1 MIVWVECLL
10 TPSKFIIK
18 PAKNHTVKSWQVWIS
33 SSSKI
38 WSVWNKSVCY
48 LLLNFCRPCKKT
60 TKSRDKIS
68 SNMGKP
74 IGFTNPIVSQ
84 DEYQGWKK
92 VVVARGD
99 GCKQRTD
106 PYLFTPDKTK
116 LRYRF
121 SFVIP
126 IKNYIHVSCAQC
138 LISNPASFKFSMLPF
153 SHTKH

>member
-1 MIVWVECLL
+1 M
-10 TPSKFIIK
+10 
-18 PAKNHTVKSWQVWIS
+18 
-33 SSSKI
+33 
-38 WSVWNKSVCY
+38 
-48 LLLNFCRPCKKT
+48 LLNFCRPCKKT

-153 SHTKH
+153 SHTKHYNAHVSTLPNLLELSYSRSNSNVIPRILHTHP